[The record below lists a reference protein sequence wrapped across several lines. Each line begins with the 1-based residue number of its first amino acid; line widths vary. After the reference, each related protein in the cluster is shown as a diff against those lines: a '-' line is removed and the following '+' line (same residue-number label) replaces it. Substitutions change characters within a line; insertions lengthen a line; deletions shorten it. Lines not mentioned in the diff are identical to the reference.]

1 MIGGHGETTTM
12 QPAAY
17 TPPDPGKMPE
27 GEVILRLA
35 FHLLTLPGALPTVR
49 VGLDDKHE
57 IANGEVIFPVAD
69 FLAAEGWQQKERK
82 GKRAWQGTYR
92 KGHWQLII
100 SPDSRGGDVVATVG
114 KKRVRAECKKGNL
127 NRTTGNP
134 ENKLVHE
141 AIGQLMTIEDYDPGD
156 VLIVGV
162 PLSPPHR
169 SKVAWQNRPLMRKI
183 GITLVLVGRNGT
195 VEGMPSLA

>member
-1 MIGGHGETTTM
+1 M
-12 QPAAY
+12 QAATY
-17 TPPDPGKMPE
+17 TLPVLKMPE

-35 FHLLTLPGALPTVR
+35 FHLLTLPGASQTVR
-49 VGLDDKHE
+49 VCLDDQHE
-57 IANGEVIFPVAD
+57 VSGGVLVFPVAP
-69 FLAAEGWQQKERK
+69 FLAGEGWQQTEQK
-82 GKRAWQGTYR
+82 GKRPSQGTYR
-92 KGHWQLII
+92 KGAWQLIV

-162 PLSPPHR
+162 PLSPSHR
-169 SKVAWQNRPLMRKI
+169 SKVAWQNRLLMRKI
-183 GITLVLVGRNGT
+183 GITLVLVGRDGT